1 MDTTTVGVDLAK
13 SRFELAVADGEYR
26 IQRRARLTRTQFA
39 HAGGARPPGVLI
51 EVSRCA
57 EIRRVP
63 VKSIEQQSIQQL
75 HRLRAQCMGTWLL
88 QGSLS

>member
-26 IQRRARLTRTQFA
+26 IQRRARLTRTQFP
-39 HAGGARPPGVLI
+39 HAGGARPPGALI

-57 EIRRVP
+57 EIRPVP

-75 HRLRAQCMGTWLL
+75 HRLRAQRMGTWLL